1 MSDGSSVEAMSDGTV
16 TPASSRRRIPVRW
29 LRHWKLWDVP
39 RSARVLIL
47 VVEVVSVA
55 GFAAAATGFHID
67 RTAIARWLL
76 IAGLSVLHAES
87 TARVERMR
95 LYLTT
100 SAHVTMTSVWAFSA
114 VLTLPS
120 SYAASLVAVLF
131 CFLSW
136 QRSRQHTMT
145 PHRDIF
151 NAAVAVLA
159 ALLASGIHGWLLDRL
174 PSMAAGGAHAIAAL
188 AALILYFGINSVL
201 ILTAIYLAVGP
212 VPLRELLPDREEIAL
227 ELGTLVLGLLTAQLL
242 ISVAWLTPLVLILMV
257 LLQRSS
263 LVAQLEVAA
272 ATDTKTGL
280 LNASAWQELAQ
291 RELVRSQHIA
301 SPCALLLLDLDHF
314 KRVNDTLGH
323 LAGDAALRLI
333 GDALKREL
341 RGYDAVARFGGEE
354 FVVFLND
361 LNLEEA
367 VIVAERTLA
376 RVRGLVI
383 TGQAPDGE
391 NLTLTASIGLAA
403 YPQHGQELTDL
414 LEAADLALYAAK
426 RAGRDRVGLPPR
438 ARSAAHPA

>member
-1 MSDGSSVEAMSDGTV
+1 MSDGNLA
-16 TPASSRRRIPVRW
+16 PAQVSRRVSVR
-29 LRHWKLWDVP
+29 LFRGWKLWDVP
-39 RSARVLIL
+39 RSARLLIFI
-47 VVEVVSVA
+47 VEVVSVA
-55 GFAAAATGFHID
+55 GVVIAAVRFRVDG
-67 RTAIARWLL
+67 TAIGRWLL
-76 IAGLSVLHAES
+76 IAGLSLLHGEA

-114 VLTLPS
+114 VLTLPTI
-120 SYAASLVAVLF
+120 YAASLVAVLF

-136 QRSRQHTMT
+136 QRSRQHTMI

-151 NAAVAVLA
+151 NGAVAVLA
-159 ALLASGIHGWLLDRL
+159 ALLASGIHGWLLGHL
-174 PSMAAGGAHAIAAL
+174 PSMTAGGAHAVAAL
-188 AALILYFGINSVL
+188 AALLLYFGINLVL
-201 ILTAIYLAVGP
+201 VLTTLYLAIGP
-212 VPLRELLPDREEIAL
+212 APLRELLPDREELAL
-227 ELGTLVLGLLTAQLL
+227 ELGTLVLGLLTAQALL
-242 ISVAWLTPLVLILMV
+242 NMAWLTPLVLVLMV

-263 LVAQLEVAA
+263 LVSQLEVAA
-272 ATDTKTGL
+272 ATDIKTGL

-291 RELVRSQHIA
+291 RELVRSQHVS

-323 LAGDAALRLI
+323 LAGDAALRAI
-333 GDALKREL
+333 GEALKREL

-361 LNLEEA
+361 LNLEDA

-383 TGQAPDGE
+383 TGQSPDSP
-391 NLTLTASIGLAA
+391 NVTLTASIGLAS

-438 ARSAAHPA
+438 ARPAVHPA

>member
-1 MSDGSSVEAMSDGTV
+1 MSDRNL
-16 TPASSRRRIPVRW
+16 TPGRAHRRTPVGWVRG
-29 LRHWKLWDVP
+29 WKLWEVP
-39 RSARVLIL
+39 RTARALIL
-47 VVEVVSVA
+47 VVDLGTVVGLVI
-55 GFAAAATGFHID
+55 AATGFRVD
-67 RTAIARWLL
+67 GTAIGRWLL
-76 IAGLSVLHAES
+76 IAGLSLLHAES

-151 NAAVAVLA
+151 NGAVAVLA
-159 ALLASGIHGWLLDRL
+159 ALLASGIHGWLLDHL
-174 PSMAAGGAHAIAAL
+174 PTMSAGGAHAIAAI
-188 AALILYFGINSVL
+188 AALVLYFGINSVL
-201 ILTAIYLAVGP
+201 VLSTIYLAVGP
-212 VPLRELLPDREEIAL
+212 VPLRELLPDREELAL
-227 ELGTLVLGLLTAQLL
+227 EFGTLVLGLLTAQALL
-242 ISVAWLTPLVLILMV
+242 NVAWLTPLVLVLMV

-323 LAGDAALRLI
+323 LAGDAALRAI
-333 GDALKREL
+333 GEALKREL

-383 TGQAPDGE
+383 SGQTPDSP
-391 NLTLTASIGLAA
+391 NVTLTASIGLAS
-403 YPQHGQELTDL
+403 YPQHGEDLTDL

-438 ARSAAHPA
+438 ARPAVHPA

>member
-1 MSDGSSVEAMSDGTV
+1 MSDRNLTPDG
-16 TPASSRRRIPVRW
+16 SRRRTPVGWFRG
-29 LRHWKLWDVP
+29 WKLWEVP
-39 RSARVLIL
+39 RTARVLIL
-47 VVEVVSVA
+47 AVQLVSVA
-55 GFAAAATGFHID
+55 GM
-67 RTAIARWLL
+67 AIAAVGFQVRGPDIGRWLL
-76 IAGLSVLHAES
+76 IVGLSVLHAEL

-114 VLTLPS
+114 VLTLPT

-136 QRSRQHTMT
+136 QRSRQHTMI

-151 NAAVAVLA
+151 NGAVAVLA
-159 ALLASGIHGWLLDRL
+159 ALLASGVHGWLLDRM
-174 PSMAAGGAHAIAAL
+174 PSMSAGGAHAIAAI
-188 AALILYFGINSVL
+188 AALIVYFGINSVL
-201 ILTAIYLAVGP
+201 VLTTIYLAVGP

-227 ELGTLVLGLLTAQLL
+227 ELGTLVLGLLTAQAL
-242 ISVAWLTPLVLILMV
+242 ITVAWLTPLVLVLMV

-291 RELVRSQHIA
+291 RELVRAQHVA
-301 SPCALLLLDLDHF
+301 APCALLLLDLDHF

-323 LAGDAALRLI
+323 LAGDAALRAI

-354 FVVFLND
+354 FVVLLND
-361 LNLEEA
+361 LSLEEA

-376 RVRGLVI
+376 RVRGLAI
-383 TGQAPDGE
+383 TGQSPDSP
-391 NLTLTASIGLAA
+391 NLTLTASIGLAC
-403 YPQHGQELTDL
+403 YPQHGEDLTDL
-414 LEAADLALYAAK
+414 LEAADLALYSAK

>member
-1 MSDGSSVEAMSDGTV
+1 MSDGNLTATG
-16 TPASSRRRIPVRW
+16 PRW
-29 LRHWKLWDVP
+29 LLPARWFRSWKLWGIAP
-39 RSARVLIL
+39 SARTVIL
-47 VVEVVSVA
+47 AVELVSIA
-55 GFAAAATGFHID
+55 GLVIAALGFHANGTDIG
-67 RTAIARWLL
+67 RWLL
-76 IAGLSVLHAES
+76 IIGLSVLHAEM

-95 LYLTT
+95 LYL
-100 SAHVTMTSVWAFSA
+100 SAGAHVTMTSVWAFSA
-114 VLTLPS
+114 VLTLPT
-120 SYAASLVAVLF
+120 SYATSLVAVLF

-151 NAAVAVLA
+151 NGAVAVLA
-159 ALLASGIHGWLLDRL
+159 ALLASAVQNRL
-174 PSMAAGGAHAIAAL
+174 VHSLPAMAGGGAHAIAAIATL
-188 AALILYFGINSVL
+188 VVYFGVNSVL
-201 ILTAIYLAVGP
+201 VLTAIYLAIGP
-212 VPLRELLPDREEIAL
+212 VPLRELLPDREELAL
-227 ELGTLVLGLLTAQLL
+227 ELGTMVLGLLFAQVLL
-242 ISVAWLTPLVLILMV
+242 NVAWLTPLVLVVMV

-280 LNASAWQELAQ
+280 LNAAAWQELAQ
-291 RELVRSQHIA
+291 RELVRAQHLS

-323 LAGDAALRLI
+323 LAGDAALRAI
-333 GDALKREL
+333 GEALKREL

-376 RVRGLVI
+376 RVRGLI
-383 TGQAPDGE
+383 IPGPIDGE
-391 NLTLTASIGLAA
+391 HLTLTASIGLAA
-403 YPQHGQELTDL
+403 YPQHGQDLTDL

-438 ARSAAHPA
+438 ARPAVQQA

>member
-1 MSDGSSVEAMSDGTV
+1 MSDGNLTAAGSRWRL
-16 TPASSRRRIPVRW
+16 PARW
-29 LRHWKLWDVP
+29 FRSWKLWDVP
-39 RSARVLIL
+39 RSARLLIL
-47 VVEVVSVA
+47 AVDLLSIVGLVLVSL
-55 GFAAAATGFHID
+55 GFHPNSTD
-67 RTAIARWLL
+67 AGRWLL
-76 IAGLSVLHAES
+76 IIGLSVLHAES

-114 VLTLPS
+114 VLTLPT
-120 SYAASLVAVLF
+120 SYAVSLVAVLF

-136 QRSRQHTMT
+136 QRSRQHTMI

-151 NAAVAVLA
+151 NGAVAVLA
-159 ALLASGIHGWLLDRL
+159 ALLASAIHGWLLHHL
-174 PSMAAGGAHAIAAL
+174 PSMAGGGAHAIAAMV
-188 AALILYFGINSVL
+188 ALVVYFGVNSVL
-201 ILTAIYLAVGP
+201 VLTTIYLAIGP
-212 VPLRELLPDREEIAL
+212 VPLRELLPDREEWAL
-227 ELGTLVLGLLTAQLL
+227 ELGTMVLGLLFAQLL
-242 ISVAWLTPLVLILMV
+242 LNVAWLTPLVLLLMV

-291 RELVRSQHIA
+291 RELVRAQHLA

-323 LAGDAALRLI
+323 LVGDAALRAI
-333 GDALKREL
+333 GEALKREL

-376 RVRGLVI
+376 RVRGLMI
-383 TGQAPDGE
+383 AGQGTDGPS
-391 NLTLTASIGLAA
+391 LTLTASIGLAS
-403 YPQHGQELTDL
+403 YPQHGQDLTDL

-438 ARSAAHPA
+438 ARPAAHPA

>member
-1 MSDGSSVEAMSDGTV
+1 MWFRG
-16 TPASSRRRIPVRW
+16 
-29 LRHWKLWDVP
+29 WKLWDVAV
-39 RSARVLIL
+39 SARALIL
-47 VVEVVSVA
+47 AVDVVTIVGMA
-55 GFAAAATGFHID
+55 IAATGFEVD
-67 RTAIARWLL
+67 GTAIGRWLL
-76 IAGLSVLHAES
+76 IAGLSVLHLEL

-114 VLTLPS
+114 VLTLPTF
-120 SYAASLVAVLF
+120 YAASLVAVLF

-136 QRSRQHTMT
+136 QRSRQHTMI

-151 NAAVAVLA
+151 NGAVAVLA
-159 ALLASGIHGWLLDRL
+159 ALLASCCHGWLLDHM
-174 PSMAAGGAHAIAAL
+174 PSMAAGGARAIAAGT
-188 AALILYFGINSVL
+188 ALVVYFGVNSVL
-201 ILTAIYLAVGP
+201 VLTTIYLAVGP

-227 ELGTLVLGLLTAQLL
+227 EFGTLVLGLFTAQTLL
-242 ISVAWLTPLVLILMV
+242 NVAWLTPLVLVVVV

-263 LVAQLEVAA
+263 LVSQLEVAA

-291 RELVRSQHIA
+291 RELVRSQHVS

-323 LAGDAALRLI
+323 LAGDAALRAI
-333 GDALKREL
+333 GEALKREL

-361 LNLEEA
+361 LNLDDA
-367 VIVAERTLA
+367 VVVAERTLA
-376 RVRGLVI
+376 RVRGLMI
-383 TGQAPDGE
+383 TGQAADSPH
-391 NLTLTASIGLAA
+391 LTLTASIGLAS
-403 YPQHGQELTDL
+403 YPQHGQDLTDL

-438 ARSAAHPA
+438 ARPAVHPA

>member
-1 MSDGSSVEAMSDGTV
+1 MSDGNRA
-16 TPASSRRRIPVRW
+16 PAQARRRAPVRL
-29 LRHWKLWDVP
+29 LRGWRLWEVP

-47 VVEVVSVA
+47 SVELVTVVGMVI
-55 GFAAAATGFHID
+55 AATGFQLD
-67 RTAIARWLL
+67 GTAVGRWLL
-76 IAGLSVLHAES
+76 LVGLSLLHSEA
-87 TARVERMR
+87 TARIERMR

-100 SAHVTMTSVWAFSA
+100 PAHVTMTSVWAFSA
-114 VLTLPS
+114 VLTLPTI
-120 SYAASLVAVLF
+120 YAASLVLVVF

-136 QRSRQHTMT
+136 RRSRQHTMT
-145 PHRDIF
+145 PHRDVF
-151 NAAVAVLA
+151 NAAIGVLA
-159 ALLASGIHGWLLDRL
+159 ALAASALHGWLLQHL
-174 PSMAAGGAHAIAAL
+174 PSMAAGGAHAL
-188 AALILYFGINSVL
+188 AAVAAGLVYFGINSVL
-201 ILTAIYLAVGP
+201 VLTTIYLAIGP

-227 ELGTLVLGLLTAQLL
+227 EFGTMVLGLLTAQALL
-242 ISVAWLTPLVLILMV
+242 NLAWLTPLVLMVMV

-263 LVAQLEVAA
+263 LVSQLEVAA

-291 RELVRSQHIA
+291 RELMRSQHVS

-314 KRVNDTLGH
+314 KGVNDTLGH
-323 LAGDAALRLI
+323 LAGDAALRAI
-333 GDALKREL
+333 GEALKREL

-361 LNLEEA
+361 LNLEDA

-376 RVRGLVI
+376 RVRGLAI
-383 TGQAPDGE
+383 TGQTPDSP
-391 NLTLTASIGLAA
+391 TMSLTASIGLAS

-438 ARSAAHPA
+438 ARPAVHPA